1 MMPVTEILQGAT
13 GLATLAVV
21 FLAGRLWGRGD
32 LVRRSE
38 RVLGSVVAV
47 ETVAVFTLSLAWN
60 FDLFHR
66 AFYVFY
72 AAAMGALVVTGGALI
87 LFAVRDRKGRAL
99 YLPLMGAVLLGLTT
113 AVWSLATRT
122 TVGPPV
128 GFLTLS
134 LLAAPVLAIAPRLG
148 VKGYRIH
155 RDQDCVGWALLF
167 LAGFVGLVETIA
179 VAPLMP
185 GVAIRGRPS
194 FVFVFVAAMG
204 VFALLEPRR
213 QVRLD
218 PPPEQPLSPIP
229 WHLFNP
235 APSPREADL
244 IPGLR
249 RRLTNKELAAE
260 GGLSES
266 TVKKHVASLFRKAG
280 VEGRQELIEKMD
292 RGS

>member
-1 MMPVTEILQGAT
+1 MMPVTDILQGAT

-32 LVRRSE
+32 VVPRSE
-38 RVLGSVVAV
+38 RALGSVVTA
-47 ETVAVFTLSLAWN
+47 EAVAVLTLSLAWN

-72 AAAMGALVVTGGALI
+72 AAAVGALVVTGCALI
-87 LFAVRDRKGRAL
+87 LFVVRDRKGWAL
-99 YLPLMGAVLLGLTT
+99 YVPLVGATLLGLTA

-122 TVGPPV
+122 TVGPPT
-128 GFLTLS
+128 GFLALS
-134 LLAAPVLAIAPRLG
+134 LLTAPVLAVAPRLG

-155 RDQDCVGWALLF
+155 RDKECVGWVLLF
-167 LAGFVGLVETIA
+167 LSGLVGLVETVA

-194 FVFVFVAAMG
+194 FVFVLVAAMG

-213 QVRLD
+213 QARQVPL
-218 PPPEQPLSPIP
+218 PEQPHSPIP

-280 VEGRQELIEKMD
+280 VEGRQELIEKID